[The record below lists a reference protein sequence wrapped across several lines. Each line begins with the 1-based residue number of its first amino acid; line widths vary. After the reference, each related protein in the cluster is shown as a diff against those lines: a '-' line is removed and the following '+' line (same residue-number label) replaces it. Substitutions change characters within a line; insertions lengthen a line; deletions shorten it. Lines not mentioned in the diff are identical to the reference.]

1 MRLHHFVAVAGL
13 ALSLCSAAVAQLR
26 VVDYNLAKLI
36 GDTPSARG
44 VLAAIGQDDKFG
56 FATAPAV
63 MCFQEIPNTVIAS
76 VDALV
81 LSAFPGVPYARGTY
95 TTSGTEDGAGGA
107 QAMYYR
113 TDLLTEVVSGH
124 ADIATGASRNS
135 DRWLLQVN
143 GYTNPP
149 VRFYIYGS
157 HLKASNTAADA
168 TTRNTG
174 AIALRSNADAL
185 GAGVHAIFCGDY
197 NLYTNTEPAYL
208 TMVSAGN
215 AQCVD
220 PLGPVNWNSAA
231 GALKHT
237 QSPRDIAGALVGG
250 GVDDRFDFQLS
261 TAAFQDGNGLSL
273 IPGTYRTF
281 GNDGNHYNLAINTGN
296 NSYYPSDIVRSN
308 AIADML
314 FAATDHMPVVADYQ
328 VPPIQTATMQS
339 TFGPVIVGASVV
351 IPVAVSNS
359 ANVVSALG
367 SDVLQSTVTGSGAL
381 VGSQTITAP
390 LAPSSAN
397 ANLTVNTASAASVTG
412 TATVTTAVEGAQN
425 ASITR
430 TLTGTVL
437 AHARPSWVST
447 SLMPSIKIAITVAAN
462 SGTTQIPA
470 PVYNFGYSALQARLD
485 VDGATGVSAPFST
498 VDAVETNIAA
508 TPGSVTFAFN
518 ANGLAPGVYS
528 KTVTV
533 LTSDENLAGATNGSL
548 TLTMQV
554 TVSGGNAADLNGD
567 GRVDAADLAILLNQ
581 WGTSGSAD
589 IDHDGIVGGSDLGA
603 LLNAWS

>member
-1 MRLHHFVAVAGL
+1 
-13 ALSLCSAAVAQLR
+13 
-26 VVDYNLAKLI
+26 
-36 GDTPSARG
+36 
-44 VLAAIGQDDKFG
+44 
-56 FATAPAV
+56 
-63 MCFQEIPNTVIAS
+63 
-76 VDALV
+76 
-81 LSAFPGVPYARGTY
+81 
-95 TTSGTEDGAGGA
+95 
-107 QAMYYR
+107 
-113 TDLLTEVVSGH
+113 
-124 ADIATGASRNS
+124 
-135 DRWLLQVN
+135 
-143 GYTNPP
+143 
-149 VRFYIYGS
+149 
-157 HLKASNTAADA
+157 
-168 TTRNTG
+168 
-174 AIALRSNADAL
+174 
-185 GAGVHAIFCGDY
+185 
-197 NLYTNTEPAYL
+197 
-208 TMVSAGN
+208 
-215 AQCVD
+215 
-220 PLGPVNWNSAA
+220 
-231 GALKHT
+231 
-237 QSPRDIAGALVGG
+237 
-250 GVDDRFDFQLS
+250 
-261 TAAFQDGNGLSL
+261 
-273 IPGTYRTF
+273 
-281 GNDGNHYNLAINTGN
+281 
-296 NSYYPSDIVRSN
+296 
-308 AIADML
+308 
-314 FAATDHMPVVADYQ
+314 
-328 VPPIQTATMQS
+328 VPPIQNSSMQS

-351 IPVAVSNS
+351 IPVTVSNS

-397 ANLTVNTASAASVTG
+397 VNLAVNTASAANVTG
-412 TATVTTAVEGAQN
+412 TATVTTPVEGAQN
-425 ASITR
+425 ATITR

-437 AHARPSWVST
+437 AHARPSWVSS

>member
-1 MRLHHFVAVAGL
+1 MRLNHLVAVAGL

-44 VLAAIGQDDKFG
+44 VLTAIGQDDKFG
-56 FATAPAV
+56 FATAPTV

-95 TTSGTEDGAGGA
+95 TPSGTEDGAGGA

-149 VRFYIYGS
+149 VRFYIYAS
-157 HLKASNTAADA
+157 HLKASNTTADA

-174 AIALRSNADAL
+174 AIALRANADAL

-397 ANLTVNTASAASVTG
+397 VNLAVNTASAANVTG
-412 TATVTTAVEGAQN
+412 TATVTTPVEGAQN
-425 ASITR
+425 ATITR

-437 AHARPSWVST
+437 AHARPSWVSS

>member
-1 MRLHHFVAVAGL
+1 MRLNHLVAVAGL

-44 VLAAIGQDDKFG
+44 VLTAIGQDDKFG

-149 VRFYIYGS
+149 VRFYIYAS

-174 AIALRSNADAL
+174 AIALRANADAL

-197 NLYTNTEPAYL
+197 NLYTNTEAAYV

-215 AQCVD
+215 AQCID

-328 VPPIQTATMQS
+328 VPPIQNATMQS

-351 IPVAVSNS
+351 IPVTVWNS
-359 ANVVSALG
+359 ANVVSPLG
-367 SDVLQSTVTGSGAL
+367 SDVLLSTVAGSGAL
-381 VGSQTITAP
+381 VGSQTVTAP

-397 ANLTVNTASAASVTG
+397 VNLAVNTASAANVTG
-412 TATVTTAVEGAQN
+412 TATVTTPVEGAQN
-425 ASITR
+425 ATITR

-437 AHARPSWVST
+437 AHARPSWVSS

-567 GRVDAADLAILLNQ
+567 GRVDAADLAVLLNQ

-589 IDHDGIVGGSDLGA
+589 IDHDGVVGGSDLGA

>member
-1 MRLHHFVAVAGL
+1 VAGL

-44 VLAAIGQDDKFG
+44 VLTAIGQDDKFG
-56 FATAPAV
+56 FATAPTV

-149 VRFYIYGS
+149 VRFYIYAS
-157 HLKASNTAADA
+157 HLKASTTAADA

-174 AIALRSNADAL
+174 AIALRANADAL

-237 QSPRDIAGALVGG
+237 QSPRDITGALVGG

-328 VPPIQTATMQS
+328 VPPIQNATMQS

-351 IPVAVSNS
+351 IPVTVWNS

-397 ANLTVNTASAASVTG
+397 VNLAVNTASAANVTG
-412 TATVTTAVEGAQN
+412 TATVTTPVEGAQN
-425 ASITR
+425 ATITR

-437 AHARPSWVST
+437 AHARPSWVSS
-447 SLMPSIKIAITVAAN
+447 SLMHSIKIAITVAAN

-567 GRVDAADLAILLNQ
+567 GRVDAADLAVLLNQ

-589 IDHDGIVGGSDLGA
+589 IDHDGVVGGSDLGA

>member
-397 ANLTVNTASAASVTG
+397 VNLTVNTASAASVTG

-462 SGTTQIPA
+462 SGATQIPA

>member
-149 VRFYIYGS
+149 VRFYIYAS

-281 GNDGNHYNLAINTGN
+281 GNDGNHYNLAINTGD